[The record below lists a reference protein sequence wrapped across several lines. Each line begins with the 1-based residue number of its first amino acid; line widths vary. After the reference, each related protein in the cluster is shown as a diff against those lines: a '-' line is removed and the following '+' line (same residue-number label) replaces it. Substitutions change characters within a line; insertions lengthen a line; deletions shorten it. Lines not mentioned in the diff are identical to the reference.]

1 MYIQSVSRL
10 TSTSGS
16 TATLVR
22 IPYIHQLTETTDF
35 LFVNVDVSICKN
47 HYLLLVRF
55 AANVL
60 GSTVEP
66 GIGITASA
74 MATLRPLFVNFFS
87 RSRLLGSSTR
97 EASARWDPRSASRK
111 GYFRSGGERDD
122 NGPEELGLSGL
133 PTGSRVSTT
142 IQSMNDI
149 RSSEERAEREQAE
162 KGAPSPR
169 ENVIDDTIKRI
180 QKFGSGRRE
189 GSQSLSTK
197 GLKGPSGTWNSS
209 ESHLEEDSSSEEGI
223 TAPSEPPKG
232 IEVRRT
238 TEVSVTSTSEWRGPR
253 SRTPN
258 GIGVAFSRDSL
269 G

>member
-1 MYIQSVSRL
+1 
-10 TSTSGS
+10 
-16 TATLVR
+16 
-22 IPYIHQLTETTDF
+22 
-35 LFVNVDVSICKN
+35 
-47 HYLLLVRF
+47 
-55 AANVL
+55 
-60 GSTVEP
+60 
-66 GIGITASA
+66 

-97 EASARWDPRSASRK
+97 EASAGWGPRSASRK
-111 GYFRSGGERDD
+111 GYFRSGGGRDN

-133 PTGSRVSTT
+133 PKGSGVSTT
-142 IQSMNDI
+142 IHSMNDI

-169 ENVIDDTIKRI
+169 ENIVDDTIKRI

-197 GLKGPSGTWNSS
+197 GLKGPSGTWNSN
-209 ESHLEEDSSSEEGI
+209 ESHLAEDSSSEDT

-258 GIGVAFSRDSL
+258 GIGSTVSRDL
-269 G
+269 LH